1 MRSQQ
6 PVAPT
11 DYCEADDVC
20 ARWQYRRMADTT
32 RGSGPLTQ
40 YFVASSIDGFIVD
53 ENDNLDWLLQIEGG
67 MDDENP
73 YHGFIENVGALAMGA
88 TTYEWINRNH
98 PGDWDYDDRPTWVFT
113 HRELAP
119 IEGANLI
126 FTQDDVTTV
135 HAAMVTAA
143 AGRNIW
149 LVGGGELVGR
159 FMDSD
164 LLDEIWLSIAAGA
177 DRDGGMLVGWTR
189 SPQRTTPPPGK
200 VVRLVQSFLSSGTS
214 ARSLRPSSTGSV
226 RRSG

>member
-1 MRSQQ
+1 LRSQQ

-40 YFVASSIDGFIVD
+40 YFVASSIDGFIAD

-164 LLDEIWLSIAAGA
+164 LLDEIWLSIAPLILGKGAPLLPRRRTMPMRLESAERARAGTFA
-177 DRDGGMLVGWTR
+177 HLRY
-189 SPQRTTPPPGK
+189 
-200 VVRLVQSFLSSGTS
+200 
-214 ARSLRPSSTGSV
+214 SLR
-226 RRSG
+226 